1 MGGAGDFEQGWRDR
15 RDHLWRLALL
25 LCGDDHLADDI
36 VGAAVA
42 RAWRGWDGR
51 RVADAD
57 AYLRRAVVNEATDRF
72 RARGRDRRWAQ
83 RRTGEGR
90 GQHLVADEV
99 ADRVD
104 LGAALGRL
112 PVGQRAVVVLRY
124 WADLSEAATA
134 ETLGVSV
141 GTVKSR
147 ASRALDA
154 LAVELGGSR
163 ATPAGSRHEEASD
176 A

>member
-1 MGGAGDFEQGWRDR
+1 MGTTADFEQVWRDR

-51 RVADAD
+51 RVSDAD

-72 RARGRDRRWAQ
+72 RARGRDRRWVQ
-83 RRTGEGR
+83 RRTGEAR
-90 GQHLVADEV
+90 GQHPVADEV
-99 ADRVD
+99 VDRVVLAD
-104 LGAALGRL
+104 ALGRL
-112 PVGQRAVVVLRY
+112 PVAQRAVVVLRY

-134 ETLGVSV
+134 ETLGISV

-147 ASRALDA
+147 ASRALGA
-154 LAVELGGSR
+154 LAAALGGSR
-163 ATPAGSRHEEASD
+163 PAPAGTRHEEASD